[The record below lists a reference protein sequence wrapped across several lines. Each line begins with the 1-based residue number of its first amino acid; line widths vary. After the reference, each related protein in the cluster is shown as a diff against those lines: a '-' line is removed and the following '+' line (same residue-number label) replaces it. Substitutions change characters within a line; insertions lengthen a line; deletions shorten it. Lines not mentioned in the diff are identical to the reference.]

1 MKINDYLGPSGA
13 KVSLYHPEKAGN
25 AVILIC
31 PGGGYQFLS
40 PREAEPVADAFL
52 AAGYYAAVL
61 RYSVYD
67 GAPLKTLPLTQAAWA
82 VSLLR
87 GTLGLP
93 VYVCGFSAGAHLCA
107 SLSVHADTFKEQYPN
122 CRPDGSILCYPVISA
137 GEFAH
142 KDSIYR
148 LTHGDPQLMDFFSLE
163 NHADHLTP
171 PAFLWHTAD
180 DETVPVQNTLL
191 YSWALAAHQIPY
203 EAHIFPHGVHGLS
216 LATPEV
222 DEPAKGRIADPYV
235 ARWMELCLCWL
246 DQRQGI
252 RQ

>member
-1 MKINDYLGPSGA
+1 MKMQEYLGPSGA
-13 KVSLYHPEKAGN
+13 KVSLYPGKAGK

-52 AAGYYAAVL
+52 AAGFHAAIL
-61 RYSVYD
+61 RYNVYT
-67 GAPLKTLPLTQAAWA
+67 GQPLKTLPLTQAAWA

-87 GTLGLP
+87 GAFGLP

-107 SLSVHADTFKEQYPN
+107 SLSVHADTLTEQYPD
-122 CRPDGSILCYPVISA
+122 CKPDGSILCYPVISA
-137 GEFAH
+137 KEYAH

-148 LTHGDPQLMDFFSLE
+148 LTHGDTGLTDFFCLE
-163 NHADHLTP
+163 NHVTRQTP
-171 PAFLWHTAD
+171 PTFLWHTAD

-191 YSWALAAHQIPY
+191 YSGALAERRVPC
-203 EAHIFPHGVHGLS
+203 EVHIFPHGVHGLS

-222 DEPAKGRIADPYV
+222 DEPEKGRIADPYV
-235 ARWMELCLCWL
+235 ARWLELCLRWL
-246 DQRQGI
+246 EQQQSGRQ
-252 RQ
+252 

>member
-1 MKINDYLGPSGA
+1 MKMQEYLGPSGA
-13 KVSLYHPEKAGN
+13 KVSLYPGKAGK

-52 AAGYYAAVL
+52 AAGFHAAIL
-61 RYSVYD
+61 RYSVYT
-67 GAPLKTLPLTQAAWA
+67 GQPLKTLPLTQAAWA

-87 GTLGLP
+87 GAFGLP

-107 SLSVHADTFKEQYPN
+107 SLSVHADTLTEQYPD
-122 CRPDGSILCYPVISA
+122 CKPDGSILCYPVISA
-137 GEFAH
+137 KEYAH

-148 LTHGDPQLMDFFSLE
+148 LTHGDTGLTDFFCLE
-163 NHADHLTP
+163 NHVTRQTP

-191 YSWALAAHQIPY
+191 YSGALAERRVPC
-203 EAHIFPHGVHGLS
+203 EVHIFPHGVHGLS

-222 DEPAKGRIADPYV
+222 DEPEKGRIADPYV
-235 ARWMELCLCWL
+235 ARWLELCLRWL
-246 DQRQGI
+246 EQQQSGRQ
-252 RQ
+252 

>member
-1 MKINDYLGPSGA
+1 MKMQEYLGPSGA
-13 KVSLYHPEKAGN
+13 KVSLYPGKAGK

-52 AAGYYAAVL
+52 AAGFHAAIL
-61 RYSVYD
+61 RYSVYT
-67 GAPLKTLPLTQAAWA
+67 GQPLKTLPLTQAAWA

-87 GTLGLP
+87 GAFGLP

-107 SLSVHADTFKEQYPN
+107 SLSVHADTLTEQYPD
-122 CRPDGSILCYPVISA
+122 CKPDGSILCYPVISA
-137 GEFAH
+137 KEYAH

-148 LTHGDPQLMDFFSLE
+148 LTHGDTGLTDFFCLE
-163 NHADHLTP
+163 NHVTRQTP

-191 YSWALAAHQIPY
+191 YSGALVERRVPC
-203 EAHIFPHGVHGLS
+203 EVHIFPHGVHGLS

-222 DEPAKGRIADPYV
+222 DEPEKGRIADPYV
-235 ARWMELCLCWL
+235 ARWLELCLRWL
-246 DQRQGI
+246 EQQQSGRQ
-252 RQ
+252 

>member
-1 MKINDYLGPSGA
+1 MEKNEYLGPSGA
-13 KVSLYHPEKAGN
+13 KVSLYCKEAGK

-40 PREAEPVADAFL
+40 PREAEPVAKAFL
-52 AAGYYAAVL
+52 AAGYHAAIL
-61 RYSVYD
+61 RYSVYE

-82 VSLLR
+82 LSLLR
-87 GTLGLP
+87 GKLGLP

-107 SLSVHADTFKEQYPN
+107 SLCVHADTLAEQYPG

-137 GEFAH
+137 KEYAH
-142 KDSIYR
+142 RDSIYR
-148 LTHGDPQLMDFFSLE
+148 LSHADPGLMDFFCLE
-163 NHADHLTP
+163 NHVDAHTP

-191 YSWALAAHQIPY
+191 YSGALAAHQVPW

-222 DEPAKGRIADPYV
+222 DEPEKGRIADPYV
-235 ARWMELCLCWL
+235 ARWLPFCLDWL
-246 DQRQGI
+246 ERKL
-252 RQ
+252 R

>member
-1 MKINDYLGPSGA
+1 MKMQEYLGPSGA
-13 KVSLYHPEKAGN
+13 KVSLYPGKAGK

-52 AAGYYAAVL
+52 AAGFHAAIL
-61 RYSVYD
+61 RYSVYT
-67 GAPLKTLPLTQAAWA
+67 GQPLKTLPLTQAAWA

-87 GTLGLP
+87 GAFGLP

-107 SLSVHADTFKEQYPN
+107 SLSVHADTLTEQYPD
-122 CRPDGSILCYPVISA
+122 CKPDGSILCYPVISA
-137 GEFAH
+137 KEYAH

-148 LTHGDPQLMDFFSLE
+148 LTHGDTGLTDFFCLE
-163 NHADHLTP
+163 NHVTRQTP
-171 PAFLWHTAD
+171 PTFLWHTAD

-191 YSWALAAHQIPY
+191 YSGALAERRVPC
-203 EAHIFPHGVHGLS
+203 EVHIFPHGVHGLS

-222 DEPAKGRIADPYV
+222 DEPEKGRIADPYV
-235 ARWMELCLCWL
+235 ARWLELCLRWL
-246 DQRQGI
+246 EQQQSGRQ
-252 RQ
+252 

>member
-1 MKINDYLGPSGA
+1 MKMNEYLGPSGA
-13 KVSLYHPEKAGN
+13 KVSLYASKAGK

-52 AAGYYAAVL
+52 AAGYHAAIL
-61 RYSVYD
+61 HYSVYR
-67 GAPLKTLPLTQAAWA
+67 GEALKTLPLTQAAWA

-87 GTLGLP
+87 SKLGLP
-93 VYVCGFSAGAHLCA
+93 AYVCGFSAGAHLCA
-107 SLSVHADTFKEQYPN
+107 SLSVHADTLTEQFPG
-122 CRPDGSILCYPVISA
+122 CKPDGSILCYPVISA
-137 GEFAH
+137 GKFAH
-142 KDSIYR
+142 RDSIYR
-148 LTHGDPQLMDFFSLE
+148 LTHGDADLTDFFCLE
-163 NHADHLTP
+163 NHITSQTP

-191 YSWALAAHQIPY
+191 YSGALAEQQVPC
-203 EAHIFPHGVHGLS
+203 EVHIFPHGVHGLS

-222 DEPAKGRIADPYV
+222 DEPEKGRIADPYV
-235 ARWMELCLCWL
+235 ARWLELCLHWL
-246 DQRQGI
+246 DARQSG